1 MKKISFKLFLI
12 FLMASAITSCGKDS
26 SSSSTTSSTGT
37 NTSTTTGDTGTS
49 TTPTCSFGTGNESGI
64 STNGQS
70 TDYYTLPYHDVI
82 MHGAAAGV
90 VTFNSRLHLS
100 GYNENIFKT
109 DSRFNL
115 RVVPHMIG
123 KGTDSKGNAC
133 TKQIGAREFTKINV
147 GIVVRAASG
156 TSGVGS
162 YHFFE
167 DIPVGCASEVFE
179 FDIPATSDPLVIEV
193 LNTTNDQD
201 CLEDQSRGITSGR
214 NCPYTQVGSDECYA
228 LDIQFSTDTTKDIPH

>member
-1 MKKISFKLFLI
+1 MKNTSLKLFLT
-12 FLMASAITSCGKDS
+12 FLVATGISSCGKE
-26 SSSSTTSSTGT
+26 SSSSTTSTSDTSTSTGT
-37 NTSTTTGDTGTS
+37 GSGS
-49 TTPTCSFGTGNESGI
+49 SSPTCSFGTGDEEGI
-64 STNGQS
+64 STHGQS
-70 TDYYTLPYHDVI
+70 TEYYTLPYHDVI

-90 VTFNSRLHLS
+90 VTFNSQLHLS
-100 GYNENIFKT
+100 GYNKNIFLT

-115 RVVPHMIG
+115 RVVPRMIG

-147 GIVVRAASG
+147 GIVVRAANG

-179 FDIPATSDPLVIEV
+179 FGPSIPATNDPLVIEV

-214 NCPYTQVGSDECYA
+214 NCPYTQVGTDECYA

>member
-1 MKKISFKLFLI
+1 MKNTSLKLFLI
-12 FLMASAITSCGKDS
+12 FLIATAISSCGKDS
-26 SSSSTTSSTGT
+26 SSSSNTTSDTSTSPSTGDG
-37 NTSTTTGDTGTS
+37 SGTP
-49 TTPTCSFGTGNESGI
+49 TTPSCSFGTGNEAGI
-64 STNGQS
+64 STHGQS

-82 MHGAAAGV
+82 MHGAPAGV
-90 VTFNSRLHLS
+90 VTFNSQLHLS

-123 KGTDSKGNAC
+123 KGTDSKGNTC

-179 FDIPATSDPLVIEV
+179 FSVPATSDPLVIEV

-214 NCPYTQVGSDECYA
+214 NCPYTQVGADECYA